1 MNPDAIFGGEKFFS
15 EGDMNRRGF
24 LGGILALGAA
34 PAIVRADA
42 LMKVVPRDLPFELS
56 FTTADMVMP
65 PGGNT
70 ILTMEEITREA
81 LRVFNHHIGLMK
93 SIDPDFA
100 QQWGGTTVKIRRPPS
115 YRRLQA

>member
-42 LMKVVPRDLPFELS
+42 LMKVVPRDLPF
-56 FTTADMVMP
+56 
-65 PGGNT
+65 
-70 ILTMEEITREA
+70 
-81 LRVFNHHIGLMK
+81 
-93 SIDPDFA
+93 
-100 QQWGGTTVKIRRPPS
+100 
-115 YRRLQA
+115 